1 LAEARSRSNPE
12 GWRRLAPR
20 SWGKLKVAAFLAV
33 FVLAAVMLATA
44 LFPELDVALAGRFY
58 EGAGNGFALRSQ
70 TTLILLRELG
80 YYLPIVVLALTGV
93 AFLLGKRKPR
103 RGGVLTGRRFLFLAL
118 SFALGPGLVVN
129 GVLKEI
135 SHRPRPAQIVEFGG
149 TSAFRPWYAV
159 DGACAHNCS
168 FASGEVAGA
177 TWLLA
182 PASLLPPPWR
192 APALAL
198 ASLVIVAVAA
208 LRMAFGGH
216 FASDAAAAVLVT
228 LASIFAVGWAVL
240 RRGGEATPFDAEG
253 RRS

>member
-1 LAEARSRSNPE
+1 M
-12 GWRRLAPR
+12 
-20 SWGKLKVAAFLAV
+20 
-33 FVLAAVMLATA
+33 VLIPPAILLATA
-44 LFPELDVALAGRFY
+44 LWPDLDLALARGFY
-58 EGAGNGFALRSQ
+58 AGAGQGFALRSQ

-93 AFLLGKRKPR
+93 AFLVGRRKAHP
-103 RGGVLTGRRFLFLAL
+103 VAIMTGRRFLFLAL
-118 SFALGPGLVVN
+118 SFALGPGLLVN

-135 SHRPRPAQIVEFGG
+135 SHRPRPAQIIEFGG
-149 TSAFRPWYAV
+149 SSAFKPWYAV
-159 DGACAHNCS
+159 DGACEHNCS

-192 APALAL
+192 ALAL
-198 ASLVIVAVAA
+198 SLTTVVTVAVAV

-240 RRGGEATPFDAEG
+240 RRNERGGAL
-253 RRS
+253 

>member
-1 LAEARSRSNPE
+1 
-12 GWRRLAPR
+12 
-20 SWGKLKVAAFLAV
+20 
-33 FVLAAVMLATA
+33 M
-44 LFPELDVALAGRFY
+44 
-58 EGAGNGFALRSQ
+58 
-70 TTLILLRELG
+70 
-80 YYLPIVVLALTGV
+80 LALTGL

-103 RGGVLTGRRFLFLAL
+103 PGGVLTGRRFLFLAL

-129 GVLKEI
+129 GVLKEV

-177 TWLLA
+177 TWLFA

-198 ASLVIVAVAA
+198 ASLVTVAVAT

-240 RRGGEATPFDAEG
+240 RRDSEATRFDAEE

>member
-1 LAEARSRSNPE
+1 
-12 GWRRLAPR
+12 
-20 SWGKLKVAAFLAV
+20 VAAFLAALI
-33 FVLAAVMLATA
+33 LAAFMLATA
-44 LFPELDVALAGRFY
+44 VFPGLDVALARGFY
-58 EGAGNGFALRSQ
+58 AGASKGFALRSE

-80 YYLPIVVLALTGV
+80 YYLPIIVLALSGL
-93 AFLLGKRKPR
+93 AFLLEKRKPR
-103 RGGVLTGRRFLFLAL
+103 PGGILTGRRFLFLAL
-118 SFALGPGLVVN
+118 SLALGPGLAVN
-129 GVLKEI
+129 GVLKEV

-149 TSAFRPWYAV
+149 ASAFRPWYAV

-198 ASLVIVAVAA
+198 ASLVTVAVAA

-240 RRGGEATPFDAEG
+240 RRNGEAARFDAEG
-253 RRS
+253 RRP